1 MIKPIHETIIRDIV
15 DVAQDLKDFDP
26 EVDGFLN
33 RSNNKSFGS
42 ITSKAKGLVMVFPV
56 ICSNFMSYE
65 TAMLISK
72 ATERKAVVLLSML
85 FQAACISDVDNAEE
99 FIRQFHTNLRTGRMT
114 MDDFGRLM
122 DGFAESTGAFEKMDA
137 LALQEYN
144 TIMDDLK
151 SMNCYFEDN
160 LSDYS
165 IDDFKYVTSPLGE
178 NTLISTAITE
188 AKGDSRSW
196 ITFDKQTT
204 DSLNNI
210 SKALNKRAGYMN
222 DDKEAQIAKNT
233 MDAIAKDQQV
243 AAGRIMDSEIKKA
256 NELVP
261 TLMYVNFYA
270 GDENIFT
277 SAVVGVKAKLY
288 VCDSEDIMNRL
299 EVKNSDK
306 NLLLNLV
313 KVSSREI
320 SFFRDFVFAID
331 RAKIDALSQSRRG
344 SSSKLWKV
352 LERRAVKSKIRRAL
366 SMTNDATAITTLA
379 ITKEEVEYLKKTR
392 YIDVENPRI
401 ITRIMDAYNMMGFVI
416 ADESL
421 EICKFLYDD
430 GEGEYETITYNGL
443 EREQKDNTKKIVN
456 LMSKMS
462 R

>member
-26 EVDGFLN
+26 ETDGFLN
-33 RSNNKSFGS
+33 RQSGKSFGS

-56 ICSNFMSYE
+56 ICSNFMSYD

-72 ATERKAVVLLSML
+72 ATERKATVLLSML
-85 FQAACISDVDNAEE
+85 FQAACISDVDNAED
-99 FIRQFHTNLRTGRMT
+99 FVRQFHTNLRTGKMT
-114 MDDFGRLM
+114 MDDFGRMM
-122 DGFAESTGAFEKMDA
+122 DGFAESTGAFDKMDA
-137 LALQEYN
+137 QALQEYK

-178 NTLISTAITE
+178 STLISTVVNEAIPWT
-188 AKGDSRSW
+188 D
-196 ITFDKQTT
+196 FDKD
-204 DSLNNI
+204 DSQRMKNV
-210 SKALNKRAGYMN
+210 ADAF
-222 DDKEAQIAKNT
+222 DKDRNF
-233 MDAIAKDQQV
+233 
-243 AAGRIMDSEIKKA
+243 AANRIIDSEIKKA
-256 NELVP
+256 NELAP

-270 GDENIFT
+270 GDDKVYT
-277 SAVVGVKAKLY
+277 SAIVGVKAKLY
-288 VCDSEDIMNRL
+288 ICDSEDIMNRL

-320 SFFRDFVFAID
+320 SFFRDFIFAID
-331 RAKIDALSQSRRG
+331 RAKVDAISQSRRG

-401 ITRIMDAYNMMGFVI
+401 ITRIMDAYNMMGFVV

-421 EICKFLYDD
+421 EIAKFLYDD
-430 GEGEYETITYNGL
+430 GEGEFETITYSGL

>member
-1 MIKPIHETIIRDIV
+1 MIKPIHETIIRDII

-33 RSNNKSFGS
+33 RSAGKSFGS

-56 ICSNFMSYE
+56 ICSNFMSYD

-85 FQAACISDVDNAEE
+85 FQAACISDVDNAED
-99 FIRQFHTNLRTGRMT
+99 FIRQFHTNLHTGRMT
-114 MDDFGRLM
+114 MDDFGRMM

-137 LALQEYN
+137 LALQEYT

-165 IDDFKYVTSPLGE
+165 IDDFKYVTSPIGE
-178 NTLISTAITE
+178 NTLISTVVNE
-188 AKGDSRSW
+188 ALPFDSYDSR
-196 ITFDKQTT
+196 D
-204 DSLNNI
+204 
-210 SKALNKRAGYMN
+210 
-222 DDKEAQIAKNT
+222 AQAAKNIA
-233 MDAIAKDQQV
+233 DAWAKDQQI
-243 AAGRIMDSEIKKA
+243 ASGRIVDSEIKKA
-256 NELVP
+256 NELAP

-270 GDENIFT
+270 GEEKKYT
-277 SAVVGVKAKLY
+277 SAIVGVKAKLY

-306 NLLLNLV
+306 NLLLNLI

-430 GEGEYETITYNGL
+430 GEGEYETITYSGL

>member
-1 MIKPIHETIIRDIV
+1 MIQPIHETIIRDII

-33 RSNNKSFGS
+33 RNAGKSFGS

-56 ICSNFMSYE
+56 ICSNFMSYD

-85 FQAACISDVDNAEE
+85 FQAACISDVDNAED

-114 MDDFGRLM
+114 MDDFGRMM
-122 DGFAESTGAFEKMDA
+122 DGFVESTGAFEKMDA

-151 SMNCYFEDN
+151 SMNCYFENN

-165 IDDFKYVTSPLGE
+165 IDDFKYVTSPIGE
-178 NTLISTAITE
+178 NTLISTVVNE
-188 AKGDSRSW
+188 ALPFDSYDNR
-196 ITFDKQTT
+196 DAQTT
-204 DSLNNI
+204 KNI
-210 SKALNKRAGYMN
+210 A
-222 DDKEAQIAKNT
+222 DT
-233 MDAIAKDQQV
+233 WAKDQQI
-243 AAGRIMDSEIKKA
+243 AAGRIVDSEIKKA
-256 NELVP
+256 NELAP

-270 GDENIFT
+270 GDEGKYT
-277 SAVVGVKAKLY
+277 SAIVGVKAKLY

-306 NLLLNLV
+306 NLLLNLI

-401 ITRIMDAYNMMGFVI
+401 ITRIMDAYNMMGFAI

>member
-1 MIKPIHETIIRDIV
+1 MIKPIHETIIRDII

-33 RSNNKSFGS
+33 RNAGKSFGS

-56 ICSNFMSYE
+56 ICSNFMSYD

-85 FQAACISDVDNAEE
+85 FQAACISDVDNAED

-114 MDDFGRLM
+114 MDDFGRMM

-137 LALQEYN
+137 LALQEYT

-165 IDDFKYVTSPLGE
+165 IDDFKYVTSPIGE
-178 NTLISTAITE
+178 NTLISTVVNE
-188 AKGDSRSW
+188 ALPFDSYDNR
-196 ITFDKQTT
+196 DAQTT
-204 DSLNNI
+204 KNI
-210 SKALNKRAGYMN
+210 A
-222 DDKEAQIAKNT
+222 DT
-233 MDAIAKDQQV
+233 WAKDQQI
-243 AAGRIMDSEIKKA
+243 ASGRIVDSEIKKA
-256 NELVP
+256 NELAP

-270 GDENIFT
+270 GEEKKYT
-277 SAVVGVKAKLY
+277 SAIVGVKAKLY

-306 NLLLNLV
+306 NLLLNLI

-430 GEGEYETITYNGL
+430 GEGEYETITYSGL